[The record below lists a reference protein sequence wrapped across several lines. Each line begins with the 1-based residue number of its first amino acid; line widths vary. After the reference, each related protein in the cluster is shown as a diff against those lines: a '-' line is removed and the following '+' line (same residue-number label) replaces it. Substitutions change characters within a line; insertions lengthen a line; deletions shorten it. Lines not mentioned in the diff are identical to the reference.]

1 MVKVLIVDDAVFMR
15 QMLANILKDEGIEV
29 CGEAANAQEGV
40 EKYKLLKPDLVTMDI
55 VMPMMEKLDG
65 IGAVRE
71 IMDFDPKA
79 NLLIVSVMGQE
90 SLVKKAMEAGA
101 KDFIFKPF
109 KPGRVIQA
117 VRNVLKNSEGR

>member
-1 MVKVLIVDDAVFMR
+1 MKVLIVDDAVFMR
-15 QMLANILKDEGIEV
+15 QMLANILKAEGIEV

-40 EKYKLLKPDLVTMDI
+40 KKYKLLKPDLVTMDI

-65 IGAVRE
+65 IGAVKE

-79 NLLIVSVMGQE
+79 NVLIVSVMGQE
-90 SLVKKAMEAGA
+90 SLVKKATEAGA

-109 KPGRVIQA
+109 KPERVIQA
-117 VRNVLKNSEGR
+117 VRNALKNSEGR

>member
-1 MVKVLIVDDAVFMR
+1 MAKILIVDDAVFMR
-15 QMLANILKDEGIEV
+15 QMLANILKAEGIEV
-29 CGEAANAQEGV
+29 CGEAANAQEAV

-79 NLLIVSVMGQE
+79 NVLIVSVMGQE

-117 VRNVLKNSEGR
+117 VRNVLKNSEER

>member
-1 MVKVLIVDDAVFMR
+1 MAKILIVDDAVFTR
-15 QMLANILKDEGIEV
+15 QMLAKILKDEGIEV
-29 CGEAANAQEGV
+29 CGEAANAFEAV
-40 EKYKLLKPDLVTMDI
+40 EKYKLLKPDLVTMYI

-65 IGAVRE
+65 IGAVKE

-90 SLVKKAMEAGA
+90 NLINKAMEAGA

-117 VRNVLKNSEGR
+117 VRDVLKNSEGR